1 MDRIES
7 GDTSNPLANSLL
19 WAAVPV
25 PCTASGEI
33 ATDAQNAYARW
44 FFSHKADGVVVWAHT
59 GRGLHWNEN
68 QRGSI
73 IETWHKNRTPGKF
86 VIAAAGA
93 PPSAKSFIDALAA
106 ARAMAQQAESLGAD
120 AIMIHPPCFLRG
132 DDQIWQKCFAFHQA
146 VLESVRIPGVLF
158 YLYEKAGGLSYPMD
172 LLDDLLTLPQVMGI
186 KVATLDSV
194 MTFQDIAGLMKLHT
208 DKKLITGEDRFLGY
222 SLMAGAQSALI
233 GMASAFV
240 SPQADLIKSWHSQ
253 DLPRFMKL
261 SQIVDAFSFTTFR
274 QPMEGYIAR
283 MLACLVHEGVIESTS
298 AHDPFGPSLEAG
310 EFQKIGT
317 ILKVL
322 QRRYAAIMHGGLD

>member
-7 GDTSNPLANSLL
+7 GDPAQSLSSSHL

-25 PCTASGEI
+25 PCRASGEI
-33 ATDAQNAYARW
+33 DTDAQNRYAHW
-44 FFSHKADGVVVWAHT
+44 FFSQKADGVVVWAHT
-59 GRGLHWNEN
+59 GRGLFWNEN
-68 QRGSI
+68 QRGQI
-73 IETWHKNRTPGKF
+73 LETWHKTRTPGKF

-93 PPSAKSFIDALAA
+93 PPDANSFMSALAA
-106 ARAMAQQAESLGAD
+106 ARDMAQQAESLGAD

-146 VLESVRIPGVLF
+146 VLESVRIPSVLF

-172 LLDDLLTLPQVMGI
+172 LLDDLLTMPQVMGI

-194 MTFQDIAGLMKLHT
+194 MTFQEIAGVMKLHT

-233 GMASAFV
+233 GMSSAFV
-240 SPQADLIKSWHSQ
+240 APQADLIKAWHEQ
-253 DLPRFMKL
+253 DLPRFIKL

-283 MLACLVHEGVIESTS
+283 MLACLVHEGVLEANS
-298 AHDPFGPSLEAG
+298 AHDPFGPGLEPG

-322 QRRYAAIMHGGLD
+322 QRRYKGLAG

>member
-7 GDTSNPLANSLL
+7 GEAPKALSESLL

-25 PCTASGEI
+25 PCRHSGEI
-33 ATDAQNAYARW
+33 DTDAQNRYAHW
-44 FFSHKADGVVVWAHT
+44 FFRQKTDGVVVWAHT

-68 QRGSI
+68 QRGLI
-73 IETWHKNRTPGKF
+73 LETWHKNRTTGKF

-93 PPSAKSFIDALAA
+93 PPSAKSFADALAA
-106 ARAMAQQAESLGAD
+106 AREMAIQAETLGAD
-120 AIMIHPPCFLRG
+120 AIMIHPPTFLRG

-146 VLESVRIPGVLF
+146 VLESVKIPGVLF

-172 LLDDLLTLPQVMGI
+172 LLDDLLILPQVLGI

-194 MTFQDIAGLMKLHT
+194 MTFQEIAGVMKLHP

-222 SLMAGAQSALI
+222 SLMAGAKSALI

-240 SPQADLIKSWHSQ
+240 APQADLIKAWRDQ
-253 DLPRFMKL
+253 DLNRFMKL
-261 SQIVDAFSFTTFR
+261 SQIVDAFAMTTFR
-274 QPMEGYIAR
+274 KPMEGYIGR
-283 MLACLVHEGVIESTS
+283 MLACLVHEGVIPAE
-298 AHDPFGPSLEAG
+298 AAFDPDGPGLEQG

-317 ILKVL
+317 IIGVL
-322 QRRYAAIMHGGLD
+322 QKRYAQLSAGHGY